1 MEKNILYFNEQECPE
16 SLAFIFKNIQSLT
29 EFKKLPDNLK
39 KTVINKKGMNLENK
53 IEKYTRL
60 INVNNQSKNRN
71 LGIVSK
77 RVKYLY
83 SLKGLL
89 NQKEFRLITRSF
101 EVIGGVEW
109 ATTLIPYLS
118 SLIQDKLDFQT
129 ILQYLT
135 PRYCRKVCERLESK
149 ICSIIQNPSDI
160 TVLTKLMPEQRTAVY
175 EVIKTPLHSV
185 IKDSIDFIKCVFSV
199 STLDQRAIINKMLK
213 KQFPT
218 IIKNVDDFD
227 SDSFSDLN
235 YLIIYEGV
243 AEKVG
248 SSLVAFNKFLKN
260 LETFEQC
267 TIVCK
272 ALKKKLFT
280 LINNPSDF
288 QTILYGLTEQPLALS
303 KGICGV
309 FKEKLFSL
317 ITNPF
322 SLGIILE
329 NLNFEQCLMI
339 FNMVKAESSLI
350 IESPLDFGNTL
361 QCFIPEYSMI
371 VIELISEQLSQ
382 CIKSPTDLN
391 AYLGY
396 VTNSEQCRVL
406 CKLIKEKP
414 LFIKNISDLQNILH
428 ELAGELH
435 AEIFK
440 EFKEHLPSVIH
451 CTSDLHIILESSPES
466 CYTIVLAALKEKL
479 SSIKVKNA
487 SDFKK
492 LLKFLDLKQRTVI
505 FNSFKIQLYSIIES
519 VSDLNNILINLSPEE
534 CGIVCEMV
542 KEKFIAMTE
551 DDKFLS
557 GLLIYLNPEQCAV
570 ICAVFKE
577 KILSSKNSPSFEKNL
592 KLLDPDQRIL
602 VNTII
607 SEKNSQL
614 EEETQNLNTII
625 GLMTMGIFPDK
636 NNYHNAKID
645 HALPSY
651 LDRKL

>member
-1 MEKNILYFNEQECPE
+1 
-16 SLAFIFKNIQSLT
+16 
-29 EFKKLPDNLK
+29 
-39 KTVINKKGMNLENK
+39 
-53 IEKYTRL
+53 
-60 INVNNQSKNRN
+60 
-71 LGIVSK
+71 
-77 RVKYLY
+77 
-83 SLKGLL
+83 
-89 NQKEFRLITRSF
+89 
-101 EVIGGVEW
+101 
-109 ATTLIPYLS
+109 
-118 SLIQDKLDFQT
+118 
-129 ILQYLT
+129 
-135 PRYCRKVCERLESK
+135 
-149 ICSIIQNPSDI
+149 
-160 TVLTKLMPEQRTAVY
+160 
-175 EVIKTPLHSV
+175 
-185 IKDSIDFIKCVFSV
+185 
-199 STLDQRAIINKMLK
+199 
-213 KQFPT
+213 
-218 IIKNVDDFD
+218 
-227 SDSFSDLN
+227 
-235 YLIIYEGV
+235 
-243 AEKVG
+243 
-248 SSLVAFNKFLKN
+248 
-260 LETFEQC
+260 
-267 TIVCK
+267 
-272 ALKKKLFT
+272 
-280 LINNPSDF
+280 
-288 QTILYGLTEQPLALS
+288 
-303 KGICGV
+303 
-309 FKEKLFSL
+309 
-317 ITNPF
+317 
-322 SLGIILE
+322 
-329 NLNFEQCLMI
+329 
-339 FNMVKAESSLI
+339 MVKAESSLI

-414 LFIKNISDLQNILH
+414 LFIKNINDLQNILH

-607 SEKNSQL
+607 SEINSQL

-651 LDRKL
+651 LDRRL